1 MSKFIVELEL
11 DYDAADS
18 IVVQV
23 LKDQYS
29 MFTNDLEFR
38 KDGRETLGIFSPD
51 KEEDIA
57 EIQRHMAPFE
67 TVLSY
72 NMSHK
77 GFEEWKKRG
86 RYSTSKQDDI

>member
-1 MSKFIVELEL
+1 MSKFTVEL
-11 DYDAADS
+11 DYDAVDS

-29 MFTNDLEFR
+29 GLTDELECR
-38 KDGRETLGIFSPD
+38 KDGRDTLGIFLPD

-57 EIQRHMAPFE
+57 EIQRHLDAVE

-72 NMSHK
+72 NMIQED
-77 GFEEWKKRG
+77 FEEWKNEK
-86 RYSTSKQDDI
+86 T

>member
-1 MSKFIVELEL
+1 MSKFIVEL
-11 DYDAADS
+11 DYNAVDS

-29 MFTNDLEFR
+29 MFTYDLEYR
-38 KDGRETLGIFSPD
+38 KDGKKTLGIFSSD

-57 EIQRHMAPFE
+57 EIQRHLDAVE

-72 NMSHK
+72 NMIQED
-77 GFEEWKKRG
+77 FEEWKK
-86 RYSTSKQDDI
+86 TNK

>member
-1 MSKFIVELEL
+1 MSKFTVEL
-11 DYDAADS
+11 DYDAVDS

-29 MFTNDLEFR
+29 GLVDDLERR
-38 KDGRETLGIFSPD
+38 KDGKETIGIFSSD

-57 EIQRHMAPFE
+57 EIQRHLDAVE

-72 NMSHK
+72 NMPHTD
-77 GFEEWKKRG
+77 FEEWKNG
-86 RYSTSKQDDI
+86 VLVNAD

>member
-1 MSKFIVELEL
+1 MSKFIVEL
-11 DYDAADS
+11 DYAAVDS

-57 EIQRHMAPFE
+57 EIQRHRDAVE
-67 TVLSY
+67 IVLSY
-72 NMSHK
+72 NMIQED
-77 GFEEWKKRG
+77 FEEWKNG
-86 RYSTSKQDDI
+86 Y